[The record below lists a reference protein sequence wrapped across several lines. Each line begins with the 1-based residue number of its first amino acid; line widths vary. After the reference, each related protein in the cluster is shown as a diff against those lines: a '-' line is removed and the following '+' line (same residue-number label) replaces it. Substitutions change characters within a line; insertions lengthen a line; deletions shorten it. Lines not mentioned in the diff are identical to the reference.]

1 MLRQKCRVTPKNE
14 KEKYTY
20 ATYLNSNSIC
30 HIEHKRSHRW
40 FLSAIH
46 NPDYWF
52 WVDVPTD
59 ENWDYQ
65 EITS

>member
-1 MLRQKCRVTPKNE
+1 MLRQKCKVTPKS
-14 KEKYTY
+14 KKAHHVY
-20 ATYLNSNSIC
+20 ATYLNSNSIVQ
-30 HIEHKRSHRW
+30 IQHKRSHRW

-65 EITS
+65 QNTS